1 MELSMLCHLIRI
13 ISQNE
18 KSKEEW
24 LAVPS
29 LMYGSILVVETL
41 LHKEYELY
49 YETFESDFCIEKL
62 FE

>member
-1 MELSMLCHLIRI
+1 MELWLLCHLVRI

-29 LMYGSILVVETL
+29 LMYGSILIVEKL

-49 YETFESDFCIEKL
+49 YATFESDLCLEKL